1 MENLMSPRSFTIEKA
16 AGCGAYAS
24 DIDLTRLSDAAAVE
38 LKIAL
43 FEHGV
48 LFFRD
53 QSLTRD
59 DHVRLAEQLGS
70 IDVNRYFP
78 AVADY
83 PMIAKVEKTPAQK
96 SNIGGGWHTD
106 HSYDALPA
114 LGSILVARDLPP
126 TGGDTLF
133 ADLYAAFETLDE
145 ATRREIADLKA
156 VHGTAHVFGEG
167 GAYANSDQSVLSRP
181 EAEMPETVHPVVIRH
196 PGSGKPALYVNPAFT
211 LRFEGM
217 TREES
222 LPLLMRLFAHA
233 IDASRVHRF
242 AWAPGS
248 VAFWDNR
255 ATWHFALND
264 YPGHYRLMD
273 RITLAGDALA
283 AA

>member
-1 MENLMSPRSFTIEKA
+1 MARTRWTIEKA
-16 AGCGAYAS
+16 AGCGAYVQGV
-24 DIDLTRLSDAAAVE
+24 DLARLDHVTAAE
-38 LKIAL
+38 LKRAL

-48 LFFRD
+48 LFFRG
-53 QSLTRD
+53 QALTRD
-59 DHVRLAEQLGS
+59 DHMRLAEQLGS

-78 AVADY
+78 ADADY

-106 HSYDALPA
+106 HSYDAEPA

-126 TGGDTLF
+126 AGGDTLF
-133 ADLYAAFETLDE
+133 ADLYAAYATLDAE
-145 ATRREIADLKA
+145 TRREIAGLKA

-167 GAYANSDQSVLSRP
+167 GAYATGDQTALVRP
-181 EAEMPETVHPVVIRH
+181 EAEMPQTVHPVVIRH
-196 PGSGKPALYVNPAFT
+196 PGSGKPVLYVNPAFT

-222 LPLLMRLFAHA
+222 LPLLSRLFAHA
-233 IDASRVHRF
+233 IDAARVHRF
-242 AWAPGS
+242 AWTPGS

-264 YPGHYRLMD
+264 YAGHYRLMH
-273 RITLAGDALA
+273 RITLAGDLLEA
-283 AA
+283 A